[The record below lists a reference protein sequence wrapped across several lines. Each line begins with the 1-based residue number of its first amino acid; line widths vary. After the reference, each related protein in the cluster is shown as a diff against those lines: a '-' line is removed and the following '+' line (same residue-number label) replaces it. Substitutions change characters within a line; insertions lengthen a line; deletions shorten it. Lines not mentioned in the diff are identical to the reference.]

1 MDCEVS
7 IRDGSWGAITK
18 RSPEDRLWIGCFRN
32 PGFDLLGM
40 LSSFRVAQ
48 MTASHAN
55 TRRWQRYPEELRV
68 RILPCSRLPA
78 IAVPGRGAGLSQG
91 GMALHAGVD
100 MELDDLVEIEF
111 PTPHPVRVMAAVRN
125 RNGRCFG
132 LEFVARLH
140 GQTGGL
146 PKNRPPALPEP
157 HAKVA
162 GSVKIADPPLV
173 EKVFAALDRKL
184 LEIARVRREI
194 EALIVAAPLL
204 AE

>member
-1 MDCEVS
+1 
-7 IRDGSWGAITK
+7 
-18 RSPEDRLWIGCFRN
+18 
-32 PGFDLLGM
+32 
-40 LSSFRVAQ
+40 

-55 TRRWQRYPEELRV
+55 ARRWQRYPEELRV

-78 IAVPGRGAGLSQG
+78 IAVTGRGAGFSQG

-100 MELDDLVEIEF
+100 MELDDLVEVEF

-125 RNGRCFG
+125 RDGHCYG
-132 LEFVARLH
+132 LEFLARLH
-140 GQTGGL
+140 GQAGGL
-146 PKNRPPALPEP
+146 PEDRPPALPKP

-162 GSVKIADPPLV
+162 GSVKIADPALV

>member
-1 MDCEVS
+1 
-7 IRDGSWGAITK
+7 
-18 RSPEDRLWIGCFRN
+18 
-32 PGFDLLGM
+32 
-40 LSSFRVAQ
+40 
-48 MTASHAN
+48 
-55 TRRWQRYPEELRV
+55 
-68 RILPCSRLPA
+68 
-78 IAVPGRGAGLSQG
+78 
-91 GMALHAGVD
+91 MALQAGVD

-132 LEFVARLH
+132 LEFLARLQ

-146 PKNRPPALPEP
+146 PKNRPPAVPEP
-157 HAKVA
+157 PKVA
-162 GSVKIADPPLV
+162 GSVKIADPALV

>member
-1 MDCEVS
+1 
-7 IRDGSWGAITK
+7 
-18 RSPEDRLWIGCFRN
+18 
-32 PGFDLLGM
+32 
-40 LSSFRVAQ
+40 
-48 MTASHAN
+48 MTACHAN
-55 TRRWQRYPEELRV
+55 VRRWQRYPEELRV

-78 IAVPGRGAGLSQG
+78 IAVTGRGTGFSQG

-100 MELDDLVEIEF
+100 MELEDLVEIEF

-132 LEFVARLH
+132 LEFLARLH

-146 PKNRPPALPEP
+146 PKDRPPALTLPR
-157 HAKVA
+157 AKVA
-162 GSVKIADPPLV
+162 DGVNITDPALV
-173 EKVFAALDRKL
+173 EKVFAALDQKL

-194 EALIVAAPLL
+194 EALIIAAPLL

>member
-1 MDCEVS
+1 
-7 IRDGSWGAITK
+7 
-18 RSPEDRLWIGCFRN
+18 
-32 PGFDLLGM
+32 
-40 LSSFRVAQ
+40 
-48 MTASHAN
+48 MTAPHTN
-55 TRRWQRYPEELRV
+55 TRRWQRHPEELQVRV
-68 RILPCSRLPA
+68 LPCSRLPA
-78 IAVPGRGAGLSQG
+78 IAVPGRGTRLSQG
-91 GMALHAGVD
+91 GMTLHAGVD

-132 LEFVARLH
+132 LEFLARLH

-157 HAKVA
+157 HAKIA
-162 GSVKIADPPLV
+162 DNVKITDPALV
-173 EKVFAALDRKL
+173 KKIFAALDRKL

>member
-1 MDCEVS
+1 
-7 IRDGSWGAITK
+7 
-18 RSPEDRLWIGCFRN
+18 
-32 PGFDLLGM
+32 
-40 LSSFRVAQ
+40 
-48 MTASHAN
+48 MTTSQAN

-78 IAVPGRGAGLSQG
+78 IAVPGRGARLSQG
-91 GMALHAGVD
+91 GMALQAGVD

-132 LEFVARLH
+132 LEFLARLQ
-140 GQTGGL
+140 GQTGGV
-146 PKNRPPALPEP
+146 PKNRPPALLEP

-162 GSVKIADPPLV
+162 GSVKIADPALV

>member
-7 IRDGSWGAITK
+7 IRDDSWGAVTK
-18 RSPEDRLWIGCFRN
+18 RGPEGRLWIGCFRN
-32 PGFDLLGM
+32 PGFDLCGM
-40 LSSFRVAQ
+40 LSSFGVAQ
-48 MTASHAN
+48 MTSSHAN

-78 IAVPGRGAGLSQG
+78 IAVPGRGVGLSQG
-91 GMALHAGVD
+91 GMALQAGVD

-132 LEFVARLH
+132 LEFLARLQ
-140 GQTGGL
+140 GQTGGV
-146 PKNRPPALPEP
+146 PKNRPPALLEP

-162 GSVKIADPPLV
+162 SSVKIADPALV